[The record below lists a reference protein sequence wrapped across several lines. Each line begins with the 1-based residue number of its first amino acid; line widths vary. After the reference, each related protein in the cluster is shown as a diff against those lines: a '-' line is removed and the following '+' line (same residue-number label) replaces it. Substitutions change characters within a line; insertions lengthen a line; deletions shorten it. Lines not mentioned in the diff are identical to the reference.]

1 MQSKPLNQSNQEKKD
16 EAYVDLNELPQ
27 PQLSGHTWRQR
38 GTLLMCESCPFTHA
52 SFIPPEY
59 QLYGI
64 DDNGIPKIRRIDL
77 PSEIPSTGSQMGD
90 EPKAPSG

>member
-1 MQSKPLNQSNQEKKD
+1 MQSNQSSQSNEKENKE

-27 PQLSGHTWRQR
+27 PHLTGHTWRQR

-64 DDNGIPKIRRIDL
+64 DDKGLPLIRRIDI
-77 PSEIPSTGSQMGD
+77 PSEIP
-90 EPKAPSG
+90 PSGVSNG